1 MQIIIFTLN
10 DKYYAIDTKEVEEII
25 TTTSLT
31 KVLNAEEWIEGL
43 INLRGNVITLVN
55 MSKLLLQNEDSCYN
69 NTIIVNTNDEK
80 IGILVKEVI
89 EVVDIEDEE
98 MENFN
103 KEDRGIVGIY
113 RIDNRI
119 INIVDVH
126 SLLYKNE
133 G

>member
-10 DKYYAIDTKEVEEII
+10 DKYYAIDTREVEEII

-31 KVLNAEEWIEGL
+31 KVLNAEEWVEGL

-69 NTIIVNTNDEK
+69 NTIIVNTDDGK

-89 EVVDIEDEE
+89 EVVDIQEEE

-103 KEDRGIVGIY
+103 KEDRGLLGIY
-113 RIDNRI
+113 RIDKRI
-119 INIVDVH
+119 INIVDID
-126 SLLYKNE
+126 SLFDKDQ

>member
-10 DKYYAIDTKEVEEII
+10 DKYYAIDTEEIEEI
-25 TTTSLT
+25 TNTTSLT
-31 KVLNAEEWIEGL
+31 KVSNAEEWIEGL

-69 NTIIVNTNDEK
+69 NIIIVNTNDEK

-89 EVVDIEDEE
+89 EVVDIEEDE
-98 MENFN
+98 MEIFN
-103 KEDRGIVGIY
+103 REDRGIIGIY

-119 INIVDVH
+119 INIVDVD